1 MSFLSYL
8 ADFAALRE
16 IHSLS
21 NMDPIHIFS
30 SKAEKYAR
38 YRWDYAPQAIQ
49 AIYDVTQLSH
59 QSSVADIGAGTGILT
74 KHFLGKVKKVFAV
87 EPNAEMRQF
96 ANQAMASDQAC
107 QIVDGRAEA
116 TTLPDHCVD
125 LIAVG
130 QAFNWFEPQLTRAE
144 FVRILKPGGWLAAL
158 HNYGTSQE
166 IGEALEKIFPPETD
180 TLALMKGKGTPMSF
194 YYGGNTFFKQTFAFT
209 VQETWEQFL
218 GGLSS
223 ASYAPDE
230 DSPLYAGFVRAARGV
245 FDHFRREDLF
255 VSQAVTEL
263 CLGQIKEA

>member
-1 MSFLSYL
+1 
-8 ADFAALRE
+8 
-16 IHSLS
+16 
-21 NMDPIHIFS
+21 MDSIHIFS

-38 YRWDYAPQAIQ
+38 YRWDYALQAIQ
-49 AIYDVTQLSH
+49 AIFDVTQLSL

-87 EPNAEMRQF
+87 EPNAEMRQI
-96 ANQAMASDQAC
+96 ANQAMASDPAC

-130 QAFNWFEPQLTRAE
+130 QAFNWFEPQPTRAE

-158 HNYGTSQE
+158 RNYSIGKE

-180 TLALMKGKGTPMSF
+180 TLALMKGRGTPMSF
-194 YYGGNTFFKQTFAFT
+194 YYGRDDFLKQTFVFT
-209 VQETWEQFL
+209 IQETWEQFL

-223 ASYAPDE
+223 ASYAPE
-230 DSPLYAGFVRAARGV
+230 EGSPLYAGFAHAARNV
-245 FDHFRREDLF
+245 FDRFCTGNCI
-255 VSQAVTEL
+255 VSHAVTEL
-263 CLGQIKEA
+263 CLGKIKD